1 VTASAGMLAP
11 AEGGGSFATRLGA
24 AFLRYLPALVVGAAV
39 LGIWQ
44 LTTSGGGAR
53 VIPSP
58 LEIVGALGKEQ
69 AVLLGSARATIY
81 EALGG
86 LVIGSVAGTAVA
98 FVTSRW
104 ALTRGI
110 LLPLAVGASAV
121 PLIAIAPI
129 LNNWFGILDPL
140 SKMMMAALLVF
151 FPITV
156 NVTRGLVQV
165 QPAALELMRSY
176 ASSDVGILFK
186 VRVPNMLPF
195 LFTALKV
202 STALAFIGAIVA
214 EFYGGTSNVLGRI
227 VLTRISS
234 GAYDV
239 AWAAILLGAAGAIAS
254 YVAVS
259 VAERLVIPWYAAF
272 RGDER

>member
-1 VTASAGMLAP
+1 MLAP
-11 AEGGGSFATRLGA
+11 ADGGESILARLAA
-24 AFLRYLPALVVGAAV
+24 AFLRYLPALVVGVAV
-39 LGIWQ
+39 LTLWQ

-58 LEIVGALGKEQ
+58 LEIVTALGKEQ
-69 AVLLGSARATIY
+69 AVLLASARATVY

-86 LVIGSVAGTAVA
+86 LVIGTLAGTAVA

-104 ALTRGI
+104 ALTRGV

-129 LNNWFGILDPL
+129 LNNWFGVLDPF

-176 ASSDVGILFK
+176 ASNDATVLFK

-202 STALAFIGAIVA
+202 STTLAFIGAIVA

-234 GAYDV
+234 GAYDE
-239 AWAAILLGAAGAIAS
+239 AWAAILLGAAGAIGS

-259 VAERLVIPWYAAF
+259 VAERLVIPWYATL
-272 RGDER
+272 RGEER